1 MRTVAVLVMPVL
13 LQACTASRPL
23 SDGTAPAT
31 KEAGAAAA
39 VAAAATDAERFEAL
53 ARRAVQHQLQDAP
66 ILAYFTGLPAPDHRR
81 WSDRS
86 PEGIAAFERGNDV
99 LLAELRTIDPGK
111 LAAQD
116 VVTYDILKEQLE
128 SEVQSRVC
136 RSELWNVSHMNGWH
150 MTIVAVAQEQPVT
163 DADLRAQALERW
175 RAVGTMV
182 EQEIGNLRRG
192 LAAGYSASKAV
203 VARTIKQING
213 LADAPADKSPLAS
226 PAERSDDAPFKA
238 AFATVITEQVN
249 PALGAYTR
257 FLQDE
262 YLPRA
267 REALGVAANPD
278 GEACYRA
285 SLRSYTTLNRSP
297 QEVYDLGNRTVERN
311 AAVVLDMGQRKFG
324 TRDLKEIIR
333 RLNGATDNQFASKEE
348 LIAFSRDLV
357 KRGQDKSV
365 PLFRKMPEQAVLVEP
380 FRDYMA
386 GSGASSHYELQVDDS
401 KPAYYRIATDN
412 WKDETRGGAEITAV
426 HEAYPG
432 HHMQLSFARTLGQ
445 SDVAK
450 LSFNS
455 AYLEGWA
462 RYSEMLAE
470 EAGIYGTD
478 YALMSRRIWPA
489 RGMVADPGLHVL
501 GWSRER
507 TVQYLLDTGR
517 FSEPEAV
524 DLVDRMA
531 ILPGQLT
538 AYDTGG
544 LEIMGLRQQAK
555 DALGAAFDLREFH
568 DVVLG
573 QGVVPLGTLRR
584 NVETWIASRK
594 AQ

>member
-1 MRTVAVLVMPVL
+1 MRILVALAVVLLL
-13 LQACTASRPL
+13 LQACTASRSSP
-23 SDGTAPAT
+23 T
-31 KEAGAAAA
+31 GAAAA
-39 VAAAATDAERFEAL
+39 GAASAGTTATDAARFEAL
-53 ARRAVQHQLQDAP
+53 AKRAVQHQLQDAP

-86 PEGIAAFERGNDV
+86 PEGLAAFERGNDA
-99 LLAELRTIDPGK
+99 LLAELRTIDTGR
-111 LAAQD
+111 LAPRD

-128 SEVQSRVC
+128 SEAQSRVC

-150 MTIVAVAQEQPVT
+150 TAIVAVAQEQPVT

-175 RAVGTMV
+175 RAVPVMV

-192 LAAGYSASKAV
+192 LAAGYSAPKAV
-203 VARTIKQING
+203 VVRTIKQVNG

-226 PAERSDDAPFKA
+226 PVERSDDAAFKA
-238 AFATVITEQVN
+238 DFTAVIAGQVN
-249 PALGAYTR
+249 PALRAFAR

-297 QEVYDLGNRTVERN
+297 QEVYDLGGRTVERN
-311 AAVVLDMGQRKFG
+311 AAVVMDLGERKFG

-333 RLNGATDNQFASKEE
+333 KVNGAKDNKFTSKEE
-348 LIAFSRDLV
+348 LIAYSRDMV
-357 KRGQDKSV
+357 KRGQEKSV
-365 PLFRKMPEQAVLVEP
+365 PMFRTMPGQTVLVEP
-380 FRDYMA
+380 FREYML

-412 WKDETRGGAEITAV
+412 WQDETRGGAEITAV

-432 HHMQLSFARTLGQ
+432 HHMQLSFARTLEQ

-455 AYLEGWA
+455 AYIEGWA
-462 RYSEMLAE
+462 RYAEMLAE

-501 GWSRER
+501 GWSRGQ
-507 TVQYLLDTGR
+507 TVQYLLATGR
-517 FSEPEAV
+517 FSEAEAI

-538 AYDTGG
+538 AYDSGG
-544 LEIMGLRQQAK
+544 LEIMALRQQAR
-555 DALGAAFDLREFH
+555 DALGAAFDVREFH

-573 QGVVPLGTLRR
+573 RGVVPLGTLRR
-584 NVETWIASRK
+584 NVEAWIASRK
-594 AQ
+594 PQ